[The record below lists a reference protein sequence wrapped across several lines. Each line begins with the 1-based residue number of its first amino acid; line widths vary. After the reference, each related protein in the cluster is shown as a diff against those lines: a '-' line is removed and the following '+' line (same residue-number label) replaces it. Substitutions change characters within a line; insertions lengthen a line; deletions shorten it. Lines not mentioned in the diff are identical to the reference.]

1 MNIVGGREKEIAE
14 RGERFRLKEGRR
26 GGGDRKGN
34 WKGGR

>member
-1 MNIVGGREKEIAE
+1 MGGGRDNEIAE